1 MPAGTRAACAS
12 VAAERH
18 LQRTG
23 ASLRAEGAAEDVAA
37 QVEELSDDAVSAYAC
52 SRMPGA
58 YYVLLSMREEDS
70 AEDMA
75 NILEDMLEEQGV
87 SVHLGIGDICQD
99 VALIGDA
106 RRQAEARMDV
116 GNTREI
122 CGGDLSAEDEDD
134 LRMRDIREGVQRH
147 AFDWDLS
154 LANTAADFHLSPA
167 YFSNLLKRANGE
179 NFHRYVTRL
188 RMEEA
193 CRLLTD
199 TNAPIAEVGARVGYA
214 NLSHFRKLF
223 RESVECMPG
232 NDRKTH
238 GKAQT
243 SAADGRNPS

>member
-1 MPAGTRAACAS
+1 MPNLLLLLLNGICSERA
-12 VAAERH
+12 
-18 LQRTG
+18 L
-23 ASLRAEGAAEDVAA
+23 SLRAEGAAEDMAA
-37 QVEELSDDAVSAYAC
+37 QVEGLSDDAVSAYAC
-52 SRMPGA
+52 SWMPGA

-87 SVHLGIGDICQD
+87 SVHLGISDICQD
-99 VALIGDA
+99 VALLGDA

-116 GNTREI
+116 GSTREI
-122 CGGDLSAEDEDD
+122 CGGDLPAEDGDD
-134 LRMRDIREGVQRH
+134 LRMRDIREYVQRH

-154 LANTAADFHLSPA
+154 LANAAADFRLSPA

-223 RESVECMPG
+223 RESVECTPG